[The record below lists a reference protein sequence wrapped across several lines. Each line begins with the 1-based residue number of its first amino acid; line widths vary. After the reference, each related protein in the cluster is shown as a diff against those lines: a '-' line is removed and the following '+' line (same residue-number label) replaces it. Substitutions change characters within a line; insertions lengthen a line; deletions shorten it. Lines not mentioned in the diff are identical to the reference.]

1 MQSEALYYKAT
12 ESNLYYSFNGI
23 VSAESAGLLK
33 ELIQQAGAVSE
44 VHLDFSRM
52 SRINSMGIALLLK
65 AMKELKYQGKKIH
78 LRGANK
84 MTLTLFKMMGINAWA
99 TIAA

>member
-1 MQSEALYYKAT
+1 MQPEALYYKAT

-23 VSAESAGLLK
+23 VSAESAPLLK
-33 ELIQQAGAVSE
+33 ELVEQASPVSE

-65 AMKELKYQGKKIH
+65 ALKEMKYQGKKIH

-84 MTLTLFKMMGINAWA
+84 MTLTLFKMMGINTWA
-99 TIAA
+99 TVTA